1 MEKQLLHARYFKSDG
16 TRQNHVTYDPQGFGL
31 GVIQSLDI
39 LINQSPIPLYR
50 LSCVSLEGAI
60 AKHHKGK
67 LSDAGHQVHC
77 AATSEQWEAAKDYWE
92 STIGISSSQTPKSP
106 TI

>member
-1 MEKQLLHARYFKSDG
+1 MLLHARYWKHDG
-16 TRQNHVTYDPQGFGL
+16 ASPQIPNTLKYDPHGFGL

-60 AKHHKGK
+60 AKHHKGD
-67 LSDAGHQVHC
+67 SFGHQVHC